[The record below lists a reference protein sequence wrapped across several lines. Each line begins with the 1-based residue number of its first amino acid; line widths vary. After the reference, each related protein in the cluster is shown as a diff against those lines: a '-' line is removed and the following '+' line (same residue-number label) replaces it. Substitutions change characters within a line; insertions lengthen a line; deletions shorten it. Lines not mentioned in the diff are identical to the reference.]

1 MQATCFIFGGI
12 EGHEYVYEISGT
24 RIQCIHKLVQS
35 LQSKPHQSLDLFSIN
50 YSPFDY
56 FVPNKKTCGEI

>member
-1 MQATCFIFGGI
+1 LEAF

-56 FVPNKKTCGEI
+56 FVPKKKKLVERDRER